1 MRNPARTALRL
12 AALAGTALAQ
22 RALRALA
29 PVAGVRWDQPV
40 EWVGGP
46 WIERAPSNA
55 RNIALGLSIV
65 SYLDTDPSAC
75 PVSFP
80 WRNRVVRLGP
90 VVVAVEDAHDG
101 GGTARVFL
109 ARDELTGAGADLMR
123 ACWDAWW
130 QRQEE
135 EARCRRTMK

>member
-1 MRNPARTALRL
+1 MRNALRL

-46 WIERAPSNA
+46 WIETAPSNA

-65 SYLDTDPSAC
+65 SYLDTDPG
-75 PVSFP
+75 
-80 WRNRVVRLGP
+80 NVVGHFAASRRAQEIVDEL
-90 VVVAVEDAHDG
+90 VAVLSA
-101 GGTARVFL
+101 
-109 ARDELTGAGADLMR
+109 
-123 ACWDAWW
+123 
-130 QRQEE
+130 QEP
-135 EARCRRTMK
+135 RS

>member
-1 MRNPARTALRL
+1 MRTPTRTALRL
-12 AALAGTALAQ
+12 AVLAGTALAQ

-46 WIERAPSNA
+46 WIETAPDSAWIIA
-55 RNIALGLSIV
+55 RGLSTV
-65 SYLDTDPSAC
+65 SCLDIAPGEC

-80 WRNRVVRLGP
+80 WRGRVVRLGP
-90 VVVAVEDAHDG
+90 VVVVVEDAHDG
-101 GGTARVFL
+101 GGTARMFL

-123 ACWDAWW
+123 AWWDAWW

-135 EARCRRTMK
+135 EDRCRRTMK